1 MRNKLI
7 ISTILL
13 IIIFSLG
20 ISLFNNQSKD
30 NTVNIGYLP
39 SDHDAALFVAKA
51 KNWYEDNNISVN
63 LVEFSNGG
71 NLMVA
76 IAIGHINMGYVGI
89 SPAIAS
95 ISKGIP
101 VKIVSSIQ
109 NEGSGI
115 VVNNDSNISSI
126 KDLKGKKIATP
137 GTASIQNVLLT
148 YALKKNGISRDN
160 VSISDSNVASM
171 VNALRT
177 RKLDGICCYEPYV
190 TIPIEDSSGTEIAS
204 SKDILPNH
212 PCCVIVAREDFI
224 KNKRS
229 TLKTILDIHKN
240 ATKFILDNT
249 DEAASLLPDTIAKNV
264 SVEKKAL
271 RNNKFN
277 YGLNEEYIDN
287 AMRFIDIEVNLG
299 FIRKHIPKERIFE
312 IILN

>member
-1 MRNKLI
+1 MKNKHI
-7 ISTILL
+7 IFIVFL

-20 ISLFNNQSKD
+20 IILFNTPNKN

-76 IAIGHINMGYVGI
+76 IASGHIDMGYVGI

-95 ISKGIP
+95 ITKGIP
-101 VKIVSSIQ
+101 VKIVSSVQ

-115 VVNNDSNISSI
+115 VVSNDSNIVSI
-126 KDLKGKKIATP
+126 NDLKGKKIATP

-160 VSISDSNVASM
+160 VSVTDSNVASM

-177 RKLDGICCYEPYV
+177 RKIDAICSYEPYV
-190 TIPIEDSSGTEIAS
+190 TIPIEDGSCTEIAS
-204 SKDILPNH
+204 SEDILPNH
-212 PCCVIVAREDFI
+212 PCCVIVVRDEFI
-224 KNKRS
+224 KNKQS

-249 DEAASLLPDTIAKNV
+249 DEAASLLPDTIAKNI
-264 SVEKKAL
+264 SVEKKTL

-277 YGLNEEYIDN
+277 YGLNEEYIN
-287 AMRFIDIEVNLG
+287 NVMRFIDVEIELG
-299 FIRKHIPKERIFE
+299 FIKKPIPKERIFE
-312 IILN
+312 IT